1 MSAFSIDLLIQ
12 PALVA
17 GLVFTKDVLYDKY
30 SPDSFHLWLDV
41 ASNVAAKLISQFVT
55 VEFIIPQVGPSA
67 VAIEPLIHGGVSGVN
82 GAVKSQLID
91 TDSISSLGAFTRSV
105 ETIEGRQTTVR
116 PPLSHY
122 TFENGFLEGSA
133 YNAASIAGGM
143 GIDKFISMM

>member
-1 MSAFSIDLLIQ
+1 L
-12 PALVA
+12 
-17 GLVFTKDVLYDKY
+17 
-30 SPDSFHLWLDV
+30 HLWLDV
-41 ASNVAAKLISQFVT
+41 AGNVAAKLISQFVT
-55 VEFIIPQVGPSA
+55 VEFIIPQVGPYA
-67 VAIEPLIHGGVSGVN
+67 LAIEPLIHGGVN

-91 TDSISSLGAFTRSV
+91 TDSISSLGAFTRGV
-105 ETIEGRQTTVR
+105 ENIEGRQTTVR